1 MLPQTVSH
9 YRILSKLGAGG
20 MGEVYLAE
28 DERLGRRVA
37 LKLLPA
43 KFVQDAERVR
53 RFEQEARAVGA
64 LSHPNILTIYEIG
77 REEDAHYIAMEFV
90 DGQTLRKRISQR
102 RMRLAEALEIAIQLG
117 DALAAAHAAGVT
129 HRDIKPE
136 NVMLREDGF
145 VKVLDF
151 GLAKLADQGLLR
163 SLDPSVTQAETVGDD
178 LFATARLGSHQN
190 TSPGVILGTVSY
202 MSPEQARGQEVDSRT
217 DLFSLGIVLF
227 EMVAGRPP
235 FEGASTG
242 DMMVALLDR
251 QPPPLARFAP
261 EAPEELE
268 WIVRKLL
275 AKDRDE
281 RYQSARSLLA
291 DLRALRGRL
300 QQGASYETNVLEEPD
315 GVAEAARFARES
327 FDRMRDSSR
336 DSRGTG
342 RLSSGSQRA
351 ANSLAVLPFFAGAAD
366 PDADYL
372 SEGLPESL
380 IVNLS
385 RVARLRV
392 LAWSTVARYRGREV
406 DAAAVGRELGV
417 RAVLT
422 GRMVRVADQLVV
434 KVELVSA
441 ADGAQLWGGRYQR
454 RLDDLFTLEQELSR
468 EICEHL
474 RVTLNEE
481 EKARLA
487 RRYTENAAAWQA
499 YLQGRYYWHMR
510 SPRGLKKAIE
520 AFQQAIDLDPEYALA
535 YAGLADCYVLFSVY
549 GAIPP
554 RVAMPQAKRA
564 ALRALEIDEQLAE
577 AHASLGAV
585 HSWFDWDWPA
595 SEAAFRRAIE
605 LNPAYATAHHWYG
618 SIYLCAQ
625 ARLDEAHAEELKAR
639 ELEPLTLV
647 FHANLAWISLQA
659 REYARAEDYCRQG
672 LEIEPNFVLARF
684 YLGLALA
691 HQRRFAEAV
700 AEIERSLETAGGGA
714 LITAALAYVH
724 ARAGQ
729 RPRAEALLAELQTFP
744 ANRDVSPFFLAMI
757 HAGLEHRDLA
767 LKHLADAIEERFS
780 WAVHLTTEPMFD
792 GLRDDPRFAALVR
805 LVGLEG
811 KSDAAMEGDAATR
824 RDGTRVPLP

>member
-1 MLPQTVSH
+1 MFPQTVSH
-9 YRILSKLGAGG
+9 YQILSKLGAGG

-28 DERLGRRVA
+28 DQHLGRRVA

-43 KFVQDAERVR
+43 KFMQDAERVR
-53 RFEQEARAVGA
+53 RFEQEARTVGT

-77 REEDAHYIAMEFV
+77 REQDAHFIAMEFV
-90 DGQTLRKRISQR
+90 DGQTLRKRIGRR
-102 RMRLAEALEIAIQLG
+102 RMPMGEAMEIAIQIA
-117 DALAAAHAAGVT
+117 DALGAAHAAGVT

-151 GLAKLADQGLLR
+151 GLAKLTDSSILR
-163 SLDPSVTQAETVGDD
+163 SHDPSVTQADTADDD
-178 LFATARLGSHQN
+178 LFATARLGGEPN

-202 MSPEQARGQEVDSRT
+202 MSPEQARGQEVDART

-251 QPPPLARFAP
+251 QPPPLVRFAP
-261 EAPEELE
+261 DAPEELE

-275 AKDRDE
+275 AKDRDD

-291 DLRALRGRL
+291 DLRGMQSRL
-300 QQGASYETNVLEEPD
+300 QYDSTLETNILEEPD
-315 GVAEAARFARES
+315 GVSDVARAVRES
-327 FDRMRDSSR
+327 FERMRDSAR
-336 DSRGTG
+336 DSLRNSRGAG
-342 RLSSGSQRA
+342 RLSSGARRSA
-351 ANSLAVLPFFAGAAD
+351 ANSLAVLPFFAGSPD
-366 PDADYL
+366 PDTDYL
-372 SEGLPESL
+372 SEGIPEGL
-380 IVNLS
+380 IFNLS
-385 RVARLRV
+385 RLERLRV

-406 DAAAVGRELGV
+406 DAAEAGRELGV

-434 KVELVSA
+434 KVELVNAS
-441 ADGAQLWGGRYQR
+441 DGSQLWGGRYQR
-454 RLDDLFTLEQELSR
+454 RFDDLFTLEQELSQ
-468 EICEHL
+468 EICEQL

-499 YLQGRYYWHMR
+499 YLQGRYYWHLR
-510 SPRGLKKAIE
+510 SARGLKKAIE
-520 AFQQAIDLDPEYALA
+520 AFQRAIDLDPEYALA

-554 RVAMPQAKRA
+554 RVAMPQAKQA
-564 ALRALEIDEQLAE
+564 AHRALEIDEALAE

-585 HSWFDWDWPA
+585 HSWYDWDWAA
-595 SEAAFRRAIE
+595 SETEFKRAIE
-605 LNPAYATAHHWYG
+605 LNPSYATAHHWYA

-625 ARLDEAHAEELKAR
+625 GRLEEAQAEELKAL

-647 FHANLAWISLQA
+647 IHANLGWITYQA
-659 REYARAEDYCRQG
+659 RDYARAEARCRQG
-672 LEIEPNFVLARF
+672 LEIDPNFVLARF

-691 HQRRFAEAV
+691 QQGRFDEAIT
-700 AEIERSLETAGGGA
+700 EIEHALETAGGGA
-714 LITAALAYVH
+714 LISAALAYVL
-724 ARAGQ
+724 ALAG
-729 RPRAEALLAELQTFP
+729 RRDRAEALLAELQAFP
-744 ANRDVSPFFLAMI
+744 MNRDVSPFFLAI
-757 HAGLEHRDLA
+757 IQTGLGNKDLA
-767 LKHLADAIEERFS
+767 LKHLGDAIEERFS
-780 WAVHLTTEPMFD
+780 WAVHLKTEPMFD
-792 GLRDDPRFAALVR
+792 RLRDDPRFLALLR
-805 LVGLEG
+805 QVGL
-811 KSDAAMEGDAATR
+811 A
-824 RDGTRVPLP
+824 